1 MAGYWRS
8 FKHTTER
15 SASESRTSRTHA
27 KTEPL
32 VLSPTITQA
41 ATSKPG
47 KAKGT
52 CSVCHS
58 VLHLHNKDGGLHK
71 HGPRKQPCPGSHKP
85 PLTPT
90 TAHRVSLS
98 GNSTVSNPDRS
109 QIQSQTN
116 ESEQTCR
123 SNTDAEDGFE
133 SASTTKHPDLP
144 NGLLRHIPK
153 GARTAAAH
161 LLTDTIGDILHQ
173 PLHPA
178 GWLRLLSFGSGTME
192 KPTRGGKRHNLTQYI
207 KSRIDTFKNDWET
220 TASLLFGPD
229 RDRADMGKP
238 RKSPDANSIAAAVA
252 AKLEDGNLSAAS
264 RILCSDDS
272 PAPINKETLELLRLK
287 HPSAPER
294 TIAQPSPQTAPLQI
308 TEKEVHDAMRSFP
321 KGSSGGPDGLRPQH
335 VLELLKDHVA
345 GQGLLKAMTALTNL
359 LLAGICPQE
368 LRPIL
373 FGGTLFALK
382 KSSGGLRPIVIGY
395 LWRRLASKCANAYII
410 PIATPRLSPKQL
422 GVGVPGGAEAAIH
435 ASRRFMEHMSED
447 TIIIKLDLANA
458 FNSLHRDVML
468 SSLSEWCPE
477 LYAYCHLAYAEPSSL
492 KYGNFTLQSQEG
504 PQQGDPLGPVLFCL
518 PLQEVLTHLQSPL
531 AFGYLDDLT
540 VGGGYEK
547 VCEDV
552 VAIKEGCAR
561 LGLSINSSKCEVIS
575 RNANIDLPEP
585 VNQFLRVD
593 PSSAELLG
601 APLSPREALNDTL
614 NSIVSR
620 LASTMKKLEQIPR
633 QDAILIL
640 RCSIGAPRLIY
651 ILRCTP
657 CHEHPGL
664 SKFDE
669 GLRDGT
675 ESILNIALSD
685 DQWSL
690 ASMPIRMGGLGIRR
704 ASSLALPAFLASAA
718 RSQLTQSLILALTQ
732 VPEDSILE
740 IMRRRWQQSTAETS
754 DFPSSDCK
762 QSSWDTPLLS
772 AAMSGIESRA
782 RDSYDLARLN
792 AIQAPHASDWLFALP
807 LAAQGLRLND
817 EEMRVAVGLRLGA
830 VICAPHACACGTMV
844 SARGSHG
851 LACSLG
857 FGRQARHSTIND
869 IVLRSLIRAGIP
881 SIREPVGL
889 TRLDGKR
896 PDGQT
901 LIPWKSGRSLIWDVT
916 IIDTFAPS
924 YLAETSAAAGG
935 AAEIAATR
943 KQSKYAE
950 LQTRY
955 CFTPIAIETMGPMDH
970 EGLAFILE
978 LGRRLTRTTE
988 DLQETFF
995 LFQKISVTIQR
1006 FNAIACL
1013 GSMRP

>member
-1 MAGYWRS
+1 
-8 FKHTTER
+8 
-15 SASESRTSRTHA
+15 
-27 KTEPL
+27 
-32 VLSPTITQA
+32 
-41 ATSKPG
+41 
-47 KAKGT
+47 
-52 CSVCHS
+52 
-58 VLHLHNKDGGLHK
+58 
-71 HGPRKQPCPGSHKP
+71 
-85 PLTPT
+85 
-90 TAHRVSLS
+90 
-98 GNSTVSNPDRS
+98 
-109 QIQSQTN
+109 
-116 ESEQTCR
+116 
-123 SNTDAEDGFE
+123 
-133 SASTTKHPDLP
+133 
-144 NGLLRHIPK
+144 
-153 GARTAAAH
+153 
-161 LLTDTIGDILHQ
+161 
-173 PLHPA
+173 
-178 GWLRLLSFGSGTME
+178 
-192 KPTRGGKRHNLTQYI
+192 
-207 KSRIDTFKNDWET
+207 
-220 TASLLFGPD
+220 
-229 RDRADMGKP
+229 
-238 RKSPDANSIAAAVA
+238 
-252 AKLEDGNLSAAS
+252 
-264 RILCSDDS
+264 
-272 PAPINKETLELLRLK
+272 
-287 HPSAPER
+287 
-294 TIAQPSPQTAPLQI
+294 
-308 TEKEVHDAMRSFP
+308 
-321 KGSSGGPDGLRPQH
+321 
-335 VLELLKDHVA
+335 
-345 GQGLLKAMTALTNL
+345 
-359 LLAGICPQE
+359 
-368 LRPIL
+368 
-373 FGGTLFALK
+373 
-382 KSSGGLRPIVIGY
+382 
-395 LWRRLASKCANAYII
+395 
-410 PIATPRLSPKQL
+410 
-422 GVGVPGGAEAAIH
+422 
-435 ASRRFMEHMSED
+435 
-447 TIIIKLDLANA
+447 
-458 FNSLHRDVML
+458 
-468 SSLSEWCPE
+468 
-477 LYAYCHLAYAEPSSL
+477 
-492 KYGNFTLQSQEG
+492 
-504 PQQGDPLGPVLFCL
+504 
-518 PLQEVLTHLQSPL
+518 
-531 AFGYLDDLT
+531 
-540 VGGGYEK
+540 
-547 VCEDV
+547 
-552 VAIKEGCAR
+552 
-561 LGLSINSSKCEVIS
+561 
-575 RNANIDLPEP
+575 
-585 VNQFLRVD
+585 
-593 PSSAELLG
+593 
-601 APLSPREALNDTL
+601 
-614 NSIVSR
+614 

-690 ASMPIRMGGLGIRR
+690 ASMPIRKGGLGIRR

-782 RDSYDLARLN
+782 RDPYDLARLN

-857 FGRQARHSTIND
+857 FGRQARHSSIND